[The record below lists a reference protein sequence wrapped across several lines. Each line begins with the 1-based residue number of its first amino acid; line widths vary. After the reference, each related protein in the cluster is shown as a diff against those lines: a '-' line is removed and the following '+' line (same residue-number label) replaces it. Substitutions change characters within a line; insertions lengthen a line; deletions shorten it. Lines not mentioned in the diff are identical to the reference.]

1 MKQLITENFGNQQQ
15 YYFTGKS
22 ETLNDNK
29 NITSISQNIT
39 KGLNLHIKFENE
51 ESCKKIKENFAN
63 ENVSFET
70 VSKKDVLNLMK
81 ELPGNRV
88 TVSNDIPVSLLK
100 ESISAYYEKLS
111 DIFNNCLR
119 SCTFPG
125 ILKGNNEKKG
135 NPTSKTD
142 FRPVNGLSKD
152 SFICN

>member
-1 MKQLITENFGNQQQ
+1 
-15 YYFTGKS
+15 
-22 ETLNDNK
+22 
-29 NITSISQNIT
+29 
-39 KGLNLHIKFENE
+39 
-51 ESCKKIKENFAN
+51 
-63 ENVSFET
+63 
-70 VSKKDVLNLMK
+70 MK
-81 ELPGNRV
+81 ELPRNKV

-100 ESISAYYEKLS
+100 ESISAYCEKLS

-125 ILKGNNEKKG
+125 ILKSNNEKKG